1 MLSNKPNK
9 FLVTWQETE
18 HHLDPYENNSNGY
31 NSRYPVTIEKFAMVS
46 DVNDLQNYVT
56 KKAVKFY
63 ALGEELNVKLNTTVE
78 VKVTSTVRR

>member
-18 HHLDPYENNSNGY
+18 HHYDPYEGNRGSY
-31 NSRYPVTIEKFAMVS
+31 NASYPVTVEKFAMVS
-46 DVNDLQNYVT
+46 DVNLLQEYVN

-78 VKVTSTVRR
+78 VKVTSTVRG